1 MFEPKATAPHLD
13 GAVAKACGVQISAH
27 NLRRSF
33 ITIAESCDISPYALK
48 ALVNHTL
55 GSGITEGYVQM
66 KVERLR
72 EPVQRVADRIKQLC
86 GITAVEG
93 DNVKKLTRP

>member
-1 MFEPKATAPHLD
+1 MK
-13 GAVAKACGVQISAH
+13 ISNH
-27 NLRRSF
+27 DLRRGF
-33 ITIAESCDISPYALK
+33 ITIAESTDISVMALK

-66 KVERLR
+66 RVERLR

-86 GITAVEG
+86 GITPIEA
-93 DNVKKLTRP
+93 DNVTKLLA